1 MKQKEKL
8 TKKKDMCLAVAD
20 SIHKINPTLT
30 QINEALAG
38 VWDTA
43 YAEAWNDCTLFH
55 KKLRENTER
64 ILAKDF
70 DKLRTQIED
79 KIHSNK

>member
-1 MKQKEKL
+1 MKSKEKL

-20 SIHKINPTLT
+20 SIHKVNPTLPMT
-30 QINEALAG
+30 IQALEG

-43 YAEAWNDCTLFH
+43 YGEGWDDAIAFQ

-64 ILAKDF
+64 ILSEDF
-70 DKLRTQIED
+70 SRLRDQIED

>member
-20 SIHKINPTLT
+20 SIHKVNPTLPV
-30 QINEALAG
+30 INEALAG

-43 YAEAWNDCTLFH
+43 YSEGWEDAIAFQ
-55 KKLRENTER
+55 KKLREQTER

-70 DKLRTQIED
+70 GKLRDQIED